1 MALFR
6 VIVQLDK
13 GGTILQPGSFT
24 RLEWLSS
31 RKQEVLQGVG
41 AVSEVGSP
49 PLVVIPGWKT
59 RAGKLEE
66 VGIEDLVQF
75 IEADTAVLCQALDRQ
90 PVTIE
95 KYRAEL
101 LRWMTADEPLGG

>member
-24 RLEWLSS
+24 RLEWLSP
-31 RKQEVLQGVG
+31 RKQEVLQSVG

-49 PLVVIPGWKT
+49 PLEVIPGWKT

-75 IEADTAVLCQALDRQ
+75 IEADTETLCRALERQ
-90 PVTIE
+90 PGTIE

>member
-31 RKQEVLQGVG
+31 RKQEVLQSVG

-49 PLVVIPGWKT
+49 PLEVIPGWKT

-75 IEADTAVLCQALDRQ
+75 IEADTAVLCQALERQ

>member
-1 MALFR
+1 MTLFR
-6 VIVQLDK
+6 VRTRLDK
-13 GGTILQPGSFT
+13 GSKAIPVGAFT
-24 RLEWLSS
+24 RLEWLTP
-31 RKQEVLQGVG
+31 RVQLILQSVG

-49 PLVVIPGWKT
+49 PLEVIPGWKT

-75 IEADTAVLCQALDRQ
+75 IEADSAVLCQALDRQ
-90 PVTIE
+90 PKTIE